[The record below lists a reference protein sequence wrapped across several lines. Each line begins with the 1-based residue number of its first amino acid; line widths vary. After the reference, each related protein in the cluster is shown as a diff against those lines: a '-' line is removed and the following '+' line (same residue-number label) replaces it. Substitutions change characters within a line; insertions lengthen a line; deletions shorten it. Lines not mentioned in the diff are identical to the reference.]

1 MPIILQVLVCSL
13 VGGLFS
19 LIGGLILLANKKRAK
34 LAEYATAFAAGALL
48 ASALLDMFPEAVE
61 ESGDVSLM
69 AGFVLIGIV
78 VFFLMEVF
86 LNWFHRHGEHNK
98 HGGSKSTDP
107 VVPMVVVGDTVHNFI
122 DGVAIAA
129 GFLMSPAS
137 GVVVT
142 LAVAAHEIPQE
153 VGDFGL
159 LLHKGVRRSRV
170 LLINI
175 LSSLATVVAA
185 VVFYL
190 IGDGLEVSFAPA
202 LGIVAG
208 FFIYIA
214 ASDIIP
220 SIHSDKSHA
229 SKIKKALLVVVGI
242 LTVWAA
248 ITTLHGFI
256 HDESSHNH
264 DETVQ
269 CEDTHDHDHDDHD
282 HD

>member
-19 LIGGLILLANKKRAK
+19 LIGGLILLANKKHAK

-61 ESGDVSLM
+61 GSGDVSLT

-185 VVFYL
+185 VAFYL

>member
-1 MPIILQVLVCSL
+1 ML
-13 VGGLFS
+13 
-19 LIGGLILLANKKRAK
+19 GGLILLASKKRAK

-61 ESGDVSLM
+61 QSGNVSLT

-78 VFFLMEVF
+78 IFFLMEVF
-86 LNWFHRHGEHNK
+86 LTWFHRHGEHNN
-98 HGGSKSTDP
+98 HSGESKATDP

-129 GFLMSPAS
+129 GFLISPAS

-159 LLHKGVRRSRV
+159 LLHKGVKRSKV

-175 LSSLATVVAA
+175 FSSLATVVAA
-185 VVFYL
+185 VTFYL
-190 IGDGLEVSFAPA
+190 IGDTLSISFAPA

-220 SIHSDKSHA
+220 SIHSDKKQN

-242 LTVWAA
+242 LTVWMA

-256 HDESSHNH
+256 HDESSHDH
-264 DETVQ
+264 SEQHT
-269 CEDTHDHDHDDHD
+269 ELHDHDDHD

>member
-1 MPIILQVLVCSL
+1 ML
-13 VGGLFS
+13 
-19 LIGGLILLANKKRAK
+19 GGLILLASKKRAK

-48 ASALLDMFPEAVE
+48 ASALLDMFPEAAA
-61 ESGDVSLM
+61 ESGDVALT

-78 VFFLMEVF
+78 AFFLMEVC
-86 LNWFHRHGEHNK
+86 LTWFHRHSEHNK
-98 HGGSKSTDP
+98 HGETKSTDP

-159 LLHKGVRRSRV
+159 LLHKGVKRSKV
-170 LLINI
+170 LLINVM
-175 LSSLATVVAA
+175 SSLATVVAA

-190 IGDGLEVSFAPA
+190 IGDALTISFAPA
-202 LGIVAG
+202 LGLVAG

-220 SIHSDKSHA
+220 SIHSDKKQK
-229 SKIKKALLVVVGI
+229 SKISKALLVVLGI
-242 LTVWAA
+242 LTVWLA

-269 CEDTHDHDHDDHD
+269 HEAEAAHDHDDDYDHEHD
-282 HD
+282 

>member
-98 HGGSKSTDP
+98 HGGLKSTDP

-170 LLINI
+170 LLINV

>member
-1 MPIILQVLVCSL
+1 MCSL
-13 VGGLFS
+13 AGGLFS
-19 LIGGLILLANKKRAK
+19 LLGGLILLASKRRAK

-48 ASALLDMFPEAVE
+48 ASALLDMFPEAVA
-61 ESGDVSLM
+61 ESGNVSLT

-86 LNWFHRHGEHNK
+86 LTWFHK
-98 HGGSKSTDP
+98 HGDHNHGNSSGVDP

-159 LLHKGVRRSRV
+159 LLHKGVKRSKV

-175 LSSLATVVAA
+175 VSSLATVVSA
-185 VVFYL
+185 VAFYL
-190 IGDGLEVSFAPA
+190 LGDSLSISFAPA

-214 ASDIIP
+214 SSDIIP
-220 SIHSDKSHA
+220 SIHSDKKQG
-229 SKIKKALLVVVGI
+229 SKIKKALLVVAGI
-242 LTVWAA
+242 LAVWGA

-264 DETVQ
+264 DETHEEV
-269 CEDTHDHDHDDHD
+269 HDDHE
-282 HD
+282 HE